1 MEKIKKT
8 HKILTFGNSSD
19 KDVIL
24 RHDVDASLE
33 AALKMAELENKINVS
48 STYFILL
55 SSEFYNPFT
64 LESSKII
71 KKILKLGHKL
81 GLHYNELFI
90 IENRLEASQTL
101 KKENDSSLHD
111 ILSDF
116 EAQRLFWLIF
126 EVLA

>member
-1 MEKIKKT
+1 MNFSDNCNFSYNHYKQTLEKIKKT

-55 SSEFYNPFT
+55 SSGELQSEGEHSINNSPIDRYRFR
-64 LESSKII
+64 EVII
-71 KKILKLGHKL
+71 LIIFFILFSL
-81 GLHYNELFI
+81 LF
-90 IENRLEASQTL
+90 S
-101 KKENDSSLHD
+101 SSL
-111 ILSDF
+111 
-116 EAQRLFWLIF
+116 
-126 EVLA
+126 